1 MDTELTGTGFDA
13 ARLRRIADH
22 FQRSYVDNG
31 KIAGFEVAVGRRGNV
46 AYHASVG
53 LRDRE
58 RNVAVGDDTIWR
70 LFSMTKPMT
79 SICLM
84 TLFEQGLFSLDDPV
98 TRWYPSWAQQRV
110 YVGGAGR
117 SMHTE
122 PAHRPV
128 SVRDLLSHTSGL
140 TYGGLLAGM
149 PEHPIDD
156 EYRARKIRSVGVAQS
171 MDEFMERLAEVPLRF
186 QPGTAYQYS
195 LATDACGALVE
206 KISGMPFTKYLQRTI
221 LEPLGMH
228 DTFFQ
233 VPEDKAHRF
242 AANYLRNPDK
252 TTTLLDDPATS
263 AVLRPPKF
271 VSGGGGLLGT
281 VADYTKFCEML
292 RRNGEY
298 DGHRIV
304 GPRTLELMRRN
315 HLPGGKD
322 LAALDVEFMEPR
334 GSVGVGFGLGFASTI
349 DQIATGTLAR
359 HDYYWGGAASTV
371 FWIDPVEDLW
381 VVWATQLMPSTTFD
395 FRGQLRSLV
404 YSAITD

>member
-1 MDTELTGTGFDA
+1 MDTDLTNTGFDA
-13 ARLRRIADH
+13 GRLRRIADH
-22 FQRSYVDNG
+22 FERSYVAPG
-31 KIAGFEVAVGRRGNV
+31 KIAGFEVAVGRHGKV

-58 RNVAVGDDTIWR
+58 RGVAVGDDTIWR
-70 LFSMTKPMT
+70 LFSMTKPLT

-98 TRWYPSWAQQRV
+98 ARWYPSWRNHRV
-110 YVGGAGR
+110 YVGGTGAQ
-117 SMHTE
+117 MHTE

-128 SVRDLLSHTSGL
+128 SVRDLLTHTSGI

-156 EYRARKIRSVGVAQS
+156 EYRSRKIRSVGVAQT
-171 MDEFMERLAEVPLRF
+171 MDEFMERLGEIPLRF

-195 LATDACGALVE
+195 LGTDACGALVE
-206 KISGMPFTKYLQRTI
+206 KISGIPFAEYLQRTI
-221 LEPLGMH
+221 LDPLGMA
-228 DTFFQ
+228 DTSFQ
-233 VPEDKAHRF
+233 VPEHKAHRL
-242 AANYLRNPDK
+242 AGNYLRNPDK
-252 TTTLLDDPATS
+252 
-263 AVLRPPKF
+263 
-271 VSGGGGLLGT
+271 
-281 VADYTKFCEML
+281 TKFCEML

-298 DGHRIV
+298 DGHRII
-304 GPRTLELMRRN
+304 GPRTLDLMRLN

-322 LAALDVEFMEPR
+322 LAALDVEYMEPR

-349 DQIATGTLAR
+349 DQVATGTLAR

-371 FWIDPVEDLW
+371 FWNDQVDDLW

-404 YSAITD
+404 YSALT